1 MFSPHSTRFFSASQA
16 FLAGFLGGVDGFT
29 SSFVNNEFA
38 TPLHKHFLCSVL
50 GVDSGLGQIWPSLN
64 LFLENLKTRA
74 PSKQQASSCCC
85 RRCCCWCFLCRFF
98 PGSLVSFLLDSFRGC
113 HLPHDKSSGMPRC
126 WGGTL
131 PSNLGCGQHALH
143 RSDSQHCYLRDRWL
157 PQCFFLNFWGHFNLL
172 NPTESADI
180 LAGTSAWL
188 LELLAHSD
196 YTFASWTRVFSLWWS
211 EKNYHVSGGGLEGDC
226 SQ

>member
-74 PSKQQASSCCC
+74 PSKQQTSSCCC

-98 PGSLVSFLLDSFRGC
+98 PGSLVSFLLDSFRGVTFPMTSLQAC
-113 HLPHDKSSGMPRC
+113 HVAEAELCQATLDVANTPCIGVTPSTVTF
-126 WGGTL
+126 GTDGCL
-131 PSNLGCGQHALH
+131 SVFFFKFLGPFQSVESN
-143 RSDSQHCYLRDRWL
+143 RIR
-157 PQCFFLNFWGHFNLL
+157 
-172 NPTESADI
+172 
-180 LAGTSAWL
+180 
-188 LELLAHSD
+188 
-196 YTFASWTRVFSLWWS
+196 
-211 EKNYHVSGGGLEGDC
+211 
-226 SQ
+226 